1 MTIYFK
7 NGETLHIGGEEGDL
21 IKKQIKSCIM
31 AGIEGTVVIDGKKEE
46 VILNLGE
53 VMAIR

>member
-7 NGETLHIGGEEGDL
+7 NGETLHIGGEEGEI

-31 AGIEGTVVIDGKKEE
+31 AGIEGVVVIDGKKEE

-53 VMAIR
+53 VVAIR